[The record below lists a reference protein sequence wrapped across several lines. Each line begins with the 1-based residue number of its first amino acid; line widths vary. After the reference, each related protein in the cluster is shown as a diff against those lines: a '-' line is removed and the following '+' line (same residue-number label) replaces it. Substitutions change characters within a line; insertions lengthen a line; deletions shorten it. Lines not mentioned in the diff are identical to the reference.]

1 MKFRKIYIILI
12 LILLFNSF
20 IFSSNIY
27 AGENYV
33 NLNIYS
39 PSVLLMDAKSGKLL
53 CEKNCNEKR
62 YPASTTKMMTA
73 ILAVENCELSD
84 IATVSYNAISSLPA
98 GYTTANLQLGEE
110 LTIEQL
116 LHVLLIPSANDAA
129 IVLAEHIAGSTESF
143 ATMMNTKAAEL
154 GCKNTHFTN
163 PSGEHDED
171 HYSTA
176 YDLALIG
183 RYAMT
188 KPVIKTIVS
197 TTSYTL
203 PATNKY
209 DRVDRTFTTTN
220 DLIKYNSKSRAD
232 NYYYKYA
239 TGLKT
244 GYTKYAKNCIV
255 ATAEKDGLEFIVVVL
270 GAEQTE
276 NGLSARALDCKT
288 LFEYGFN
295 TYTIQ
300 KIKEKNSILKEV
312 EIQNGTKETKHLNA
326 LISEDI
332 SVMTKQSHT
341 ELNLLPVISIDDNLK
356 APISKGQ
363 IIGNITYSVED
374 ISYTTNLIAEHDVEV
389 DNSFYFY
396 FKIILFLFVLFLLF
410 MILKPKKS
418 KYRKKRINSNAMKVT
433 RFR

>member
-1 MKFRKIYIILI
+1 MKFRKICTVIIF
-12 LILLFNSF
+12 ILLFNSF
-20 IFSSNIY
+20 VFSNTAY
-27 AGENYV
+27 ADENSV
-33 NLNIYS
+33 NLKIYS
-39 PSVLLMDAKSGKLL
+39 PSALLMDAKSGKLL
-53 CEKNCNEKR
+53 CEKNSSEKR

-84 IATVSYNAISSLPA
+84 VATVSYNAISSLPT

-143 ATMMNTKAAEL
+143 ASMMNTKAAEL

-163 PSGEHDED
+163 PSGQHDED

-188 KPVIKTIVS
+188 KPIIRTIVT

-203 PATNKY
+203 PSTNKY
-209 DRVDRTFTTTN
+209 DRVDRSFTTTN
-220 DLIKYNSKSRAD
+220 DLIKYNSRARAD

-239 TGLKT
+239 NGVKT

-255 ATAEKDGLEFIVVVL
+255 ASAEKDGLEFIVVVL

-288 LFEYGFN
+288 LFDYAFN
-295 TYTIQ
+295 TYHTQ
-300 KIKEKNSILKEV
+300 KIKDKNSILKDI
-312 EIQNGTKETKHLNA
+312 EIPNGTTATRHLNV
-326 LISEDI
+326 LVSDDI
-332 SVMTKQSHT
+332 SVLTKQSSD
-341 ELNLLPVISIDDNLK
+341 ELKLLPVITINENLR

-363 IIGNITYSVED
+363 IIGSVTYAVED
-374 ISYTTNLIAEHDVEV
+374 ITYTSDLIAEHDVEV
-389 DNSFYFY
+389 SNNSYL
-396 FKIILFLFVLFLLF
+396 KIFLLVFVLILLF

-418 KYRKKRINSNAMKVT
+418 KNRKKRIDKKAVNIT